1 VDFSFVEYVVSF
13 SVFFFFKDLFIY
25 LFYVYEYTVALFRH
39 TRRGQQIPLQMVM
52 GYHVVSGN

>member
-13 SVFFFFKDLFIY
+13 SIFFFFKDLFIY